1 MTLQL
6 AAQTSNI
13 TSFLPSITNAL
24 QLLSLPSSALL
35 SPCVVAVAEQQ
46 KLSPCMAGA
55 VSDMGDLQH
64 HLSEPQKHRVKSL
77 FPSHPSPVAGWPA
90 GAADT
95 PAEHSRAEIPLFFVF
110 FSESCPARAAS
121 PSSRAASQGA
131 RCSAS
136 PQSFISPFFHPLLCL
151 MTLNPNCALCLLTY
165 HPLAQKTSSPQCSLL
180 HLQSPMPVS
189 RQHKPLQGST
199 LRQEAGAGPWSSLE
213 SCSQP
218 LRMAGLTSGRHLSPP
233 DKANK
238 LELT

>member
-1 MTLQL
+1 MLD
-6 AAQTSNI
+6 
-13 TSFLPSITNAL
+13 
-24 QLLSLPSSALL
+24 
-35 SPCVVAVAEQQ
+35 V
-46 KLSPCMAGA
+46 
-55 VSDMGDLQH
+55 GDLQH
-64 HLSEPQKHRVKSL
+64 HLSEPQKHRVRSL
-77 FPSHPSPVAGWPA
+77 FLSHPSPVAGWPA
-90 GAADT
+90 GAAEA
-95 PAEHSRAEIPLFFVF
+95 PAEQAGQKSCFF

-165 HPLAQKTSSPQCSLL
+165 HPLAQKTNSPQCSLL

-218 LRMAGLTSGRHLSPP
+218 LRMAGLTSGWHLSPP